1 MYNMFIYTYI
11 YVYIHIHIYILLYLY
26 LYTRTDY
33 ISVIFRLS
41 LSRCL
46 FLSPFLSLSL
56 PLGSQASA
64 GSAHTCPRYVA
75 AVVCSCLKRLKGLNV
90 HFWAYG
96 WVAILSIVIIA
107 ACQRWVHWFSVS
119 LGQISCSRILT
130 LQVRKPYWVSN
141 QKTLKA
147 GVLRWLL
154 QYGPFWS
161 QNFSRDHSKATEQ
174 HSLLHEIFR
183 GLMTLSF
190 SSGLVVIGKVQRG
203 TC

>member
-1 MYNMFIYTYI
+1 MYTFIFIYIYYCIYI
-11 YVYIHIHIYILLYLY
+11 YTHVQI
-26 LYTRTDY
+26 
-33 ISVIFRLS
+33 ISPSFSVSLS
-41 LSRCL
+41 LS
-46 FLSPFLSLSL
+46 LSLSFSLSLSLCLSLSL

-64 GSAHTCPRYVA
+64 GSAHTCARYVA

-174 HSLLHEIFR
+174 HSLLHEIFC

>member
-1 MYNMFIYTYI
+1 MYTFIFIYIYYCIYI
-11 YVYIHIHIYILLYLY
+11 YTHVQI
-26 LYTRTDY
+26 
-33 ISVIFRLS
+33 ISPSFSVSLS
-41 LSRCL
+41 LS
-46 FLSPFLSLSL
+46 LSLSFSLSLSLCLSLSL

-64 GSAHTCPRYVA
+64 GSAHTCARYVA